1 MLIPEYVF
9 SAGAAV
15 DSSEK
20 FVAVAGSAKVDFY
33 NNDTYEL
40 YYSHTWGSGYNV
52 LLGTFLDVIY
62 DPKTNYFF
70 AFKRI
75 DWGVRVIRFNGNNP
89 ASSPVQVDTVDT
101 MDDSPGANARGGM
114 YWTQTDGYIV
124 GFSTYNLFQSQYSVF
139 GVRINKISLKPDT
152 IATGFPRANLG
163 YGGTGSSKYLLANFV
178 SDGSA
183 IFCLGI
189 NGYDYD
195 IDNYRSRLIVKR
207 DMNNLN
213 IAAYFDDSFRE
224 ARSIAYHNYHL
235 YYVNNSERVVKVN
248 AANGEIVA
256 ISNPISG
263 IGRGIM
269 TSAEGQLWNFNGLN
283 YVIVDENLQIFDS
296 GEIYSTVDYNNQEYR
311 MGTMFSGA
319 GVNGFS
325 WPDNVVGGVSQ
336 TYGIGWPKRIFSN
349 QFTLRYRAY
358 YEGNEP
364 GFYNSLFT
372 IKIVKGGGWSV
383 GRIGV

>member
-1 MLIPEYVF
+1 MLRSEYVF
-9 SAGAAV
+9 SAAALAV

-20 FVAVAGSAKVDFY
+20 FVAVAGSARVDFY

-40 YYSHTWGSGYNV
+40 YYSHTWGSGSNV
-52 LLGTFLDVIY
+52 GLGTFLDVIY

-70 AFKRI
+70 SVKRI
-75 DWGVRVIRFNGNNP
+75 TGAVRVIRFNGNNP

-101 MDDSPGANARGGM
+101 IYDAPLSQARGGM

-124 GFSTYNLFQSQYSVF
+124 GFWTFDLFATQYSVF

-152 IATGFPRANLG
+152 IATGFPRVTDG
-163 YGGTGSSKYLLANFV
+163 YGGTYASKYLLANFV

-189 NGYDYD
+189 NGYDD
-195 IDNYRSRLIVKR
+195 LGKTIIVKR

-213 IAAYFDDSFRE
+213 IASIFYGHDE

-248 AANGEIVA
+248 AANGETVA
-256 ISNPISG
+256 VSNPISG
-263 IGRGIM
+263 IGRGII

-296 GEIYSTVDYNNQEYR
+296 GEISSTIDYNNQEYR
-311 MGTMFSGA
+311 MGPMWNGAFLLSTVWPNSVSG
-319 GVNGFS
+319 F
-325 WPDNVVGGVSQ
+325 GVST
-336 TYGIGWPKRIFSN
+336 TYGIGWPKRIFSD
-349 QFTLRYRAY
+349 QFTLRYNAY

-364 GFYNSLFT
+364 GFYDSYFT

>member
-1 MLIPEYVF
+1 MLRPEYVF
-9 SAGAAV
+9 STGAAV

-20 FVAVAGSAKVDFY
+20 FVAVAGSARVDFY
-33 NNDTYEL
+33 NNDDTYEL
-40 YYSHTWGSGYNV
+40 YYSHTWGSGNNV

-70 AFKRI
+70 SFKRI
-75 DWGVRVIRFNGNNP
+75 SGAVRVIRFNGNDP
-89 ASSPVQVDTVDT
+89 ASSPVQVDTLDT
-101 MDDSPGANARGGM
+101 QNNYPGETARGGM

-124 GFSTYNLFQSQYSVF
+124 GFSTLDLYATQYSVF
-139 GVRINKISLKPDT
+139 GVRINKISLKPDAT
-152 IATGFPRANLG
+152 ATGFPRANDG
-163 YGGTGSSKYLLANFV
+163 YGSSKYLLANFV

-189 NGYDYD
+189 NGYDD
-195 IDNYRSRLIVKR
+195 LGKTIIVKR

-213 IAAYFDDSFRE
+213 IASIFYGHDE

-296 GEIYSTVDYNNQEYR
+296 GEIFSTIYYNNQEYR
-311 MGTMFSGA
+311 MGIMWSGA
-319 GVNGFS
+319 SLGTTS
-325 WPDNVVGGVSQ
+325 WPSSVSFGGVSSI
-336 TYGIGWPKRIFSN
+336 YGIGWPKRIFSD
-349 QFTLRYRAY
+349 QFTLRYNGY
-358 YEGNEP
+358 YEGDVP
-364 GFYNSLFT
+364 GFYTNLFT